1 MSQQT
6 LNAFIAKVQTDN
18 GLLDQMKVATDAAA
32 AIAIAK
38 TAGFEITAADLI
50 RHQAAVVAELSDED
64 LEGVSGGQFGWNLL
78 ANSVPLAWATIIG
91 SITVVAGGT
100 VAGVYA
106 AKLVD

>member
-1 MSQQT
+1 MSQET
-6 LNAFIAKVQTDN
+6 LNAFIAKAQTDN

-64 LEGVSGGQFGWNLL
+64 LEGVSGGTHIAFFYK
-78 ANSVPLAWATIIG
+78 WAVIG
-91 SITVVAGGT
+91 FAATSGT
-100 VAGVYA
+100 LTGLYA
-106 AKLVD
+106 AKELG

>member
-64 LEGVSGGQFGWNLL
+64 LEGV
-78 ANSVPLAWATIIG
+78 
-91 SITVVAGGT
+91 AGGAIIFPAKFAAALLGIGIAT
-100 VAGVYA
+100 AGGAISGVYA
-106 AKLVD
+106 SNHLD

>member
-64 LEGVSGGQFGWNLL
+64 LEGVAGGGWN
-78 ANSVPLAWATIIG
+78 VIIPKFWWTYTLG
-91 SITVVAGGT
+91 TASLIAGGAVSGFL
-100 VAGVYA
+100 VANE
-106 AKLVD
+106 LN